1 MARDGDMDG
10 PTRRRPRRVTASDVA
25 EAAAVSRAAVSR
37 AFAKSA
43 YLDPAKRALI
53 LETAKRLGYRPNALA
68 ASLQGMRTDLVGI
81 VAGDLAREYDSAFVS
96 VLVSALNAS
105 GKWPLVLSGSEALNT
120 RSIRSV
126 FGYPLDAMIV
136 RGGSVPTAAFADA
149 AQLNIPII
157 FSGRVAQASLA
168 DCICCRNQDG
178 ARMAIEAMLGRGRR
192 RFGYIGGPADWS
204 SEIERQAGVHEAL
217 RDADLRLIG
226 QTHADYTFQGGR
238 DAALQM
244 LKDRDLDALFC
255 ANDAMALGAL
265 SAARQMPGHQ
275 VPETLSIIGFDD
287 IPMAAWPEFD
297 LTTVRN
303 PVRQTVSEI
312 LRLLD
317 ARLSDPTRDGEV
329 IMIAPELVERGTH

>member
-1 MARDGDMDG
+1 MARDGDMDR
-10 PTRRRPRRVTASDVA
+10 PVRRRPRRVTASDVA

-68 ASLQGMRTDLVGI
+68 ASLHGTRTDLVGI

-96 VLVSALNAS
+96 VLVSELNAS

-136 RGGSVPTAAFADA
+136 RGGSVPTAVFADA

-157 FSGRVAQASLA
+157 FSGRVVQAPLA
-168 DCICCRNQDG
+168 DCICCRNEDG
-178 ARMAIEAMLGRGRR
+178 ARTAIEAMLGRGRR
-192 RFGYIGGPADWS
+192 RFGYIGGPTDWS
-204 SEIERQAGVHEAL
+204 SEIERRKGVHGAL
-217 RDADLRLIG
+217 GDAGLTLVGRI
-226 QTHADYTFQGGR
+226 HADYTFEGGR
-238 DAALQM
+238 NAALRM
-244 LKDRDLDALFC
+244 LSDCQVDALFC

-265 SAARQMPGHQ
+265 SAAREVPGHP
-275 VPETLSIIGFDD
+275 VPEALSIIGFDD

-297 LTTVRN
+297 LTTIRN

-317 ARLSDPTRDGEV
+317 ERLSDPTRDGQV
-329 IMIAPELVERGTH
+329 VMITPELVERGTH